1 MANIDKDLVEAEE
14 LLNLLRERVE
24 NPELTLE
31 ALKLIELKKISKRLN
46 NLTSA
51 VLNVESTVKRK

>member
-1 MANIDKDLVEAEE
+1 MADINKDLVEAEE

-31 ALKLIELKKISKRLN
+31 ALKLIELKKVSKRLN
-46 NLTSA
+46 NLASA
-51 VLNVESTVKRK
+51 IVNLESTIRRK